1 MKKHSR
7 KFTLRLSV
15 LAFVTVGLIAS
26 ATTFMMSSAE
36 ENVSP
41 TDVSVVSQSAF
52 RRALPVSKVSGTD
65 TTVSGT
71 DTSLRSAEPKD
82 YYDPDLNTLLLTM
95 TTSKDSG
102 ENVEFTYSGSP
113 ITKVVEGQT
122 IRLYGDNLN
131 SFICHDQNLTSLT
144 LGDLPNLS
152 SLDCYNNELTSLT
165 LGDLPNLSSLDC
177 HNNELTSLTLGNLPN
192 LSNLDCRNNELTSL
206 DLSHVR
212 GLAQLR
218 CGSNKLTSLDLSY
231 VHGLM
236 DLGCEK
242 NQLTSLDVSHMSE
255 LVDLGCEQ
263 NQLTS
268 LDVSD
273 SPHLRRLHCHSNQL
287 TSITL
292 GNPSNLSR
300 LDCSDN
306 RLRISFI
313 NKLVQMNPDF
323 ASDSSFTY
331 NNQHDIPITPQVS
344 AGEFFTDLSSE
355 YMIDGASTVFN
366 WYMVEGDNITSVE
379 PTKSSDGRFMFN
391 DQFVGKKLFCAMTN
405 PKYPDFLNNDEGTDF
420 RARTRTVI
428 VVLPNMIPDTTQT
441 GSGTVGANEGVS
453 TTNPRTYEGN
463 TGIVTAVL
471 LMILASTVMAADITL
486 RERRKNKEM

>member
-26 ATTFMMSSAE
+26 AATFMMSSAE

-41 TDVSVVSQSAF
+41 TDVSVVSQSAV
-52 RRALPVSKVSGTD
+52 RRALPVSKVSETGAAK
-65 TTVSGT
+65 GT

-82 YYDPDLNTLLLTM
+82 YYDPEPNTLLLTM
-95 TTSKDSG
+95 TTGKDSG
-102 ENVEFTYSGSP
+102 EDVDFTYSGSN
-113 ITKVVEGQT
+113 ITKVVDGQT
-122 IRLYGDNLN
+122 IRLYGDDLTEFTCNG
-131 SFICHDQNLTSLT
+131 QNLTSLT
-144 LGDLPNLS
+144 LEN
-152 SLDCYNNELTSLT
+152 
-165 LGDLPNLSSLDC
+165 LPNLSSLDC

-242 NQLTSLDVSHMSE
+242 NQLTSLDLSHMSE

-292 GNPSNLSR
+292 GNPSDLSR

-331 NNQHDIPITPQVS
+331 NNQHDIPIIPQVS

>member
-152 SLDCYNNELTSLT
+152 SLDC
-165 LGDLPNLSSLDC
+165 

-242 NQLTSLDVSHMSE
+242 NQLTSLDLSHMSE

-292 GNPSNLSR
+292 GNPSDLSR